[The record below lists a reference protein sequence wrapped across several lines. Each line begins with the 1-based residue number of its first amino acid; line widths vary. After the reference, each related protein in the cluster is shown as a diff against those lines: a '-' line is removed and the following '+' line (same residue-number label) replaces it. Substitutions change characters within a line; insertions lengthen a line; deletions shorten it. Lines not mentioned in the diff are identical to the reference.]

1 MEENSIDSLYQ
12 TFYQKI
18 ARVSTSN
25 KGASQQPNYRSKAIS
40 ELMPSICSRWEE
52 KAKKLSRLR
61 TCPTVF
67 WRSMESRL
75 DTITEF
81 RYGCSD
87 CCISIGG
94 RMRLSVDSTPGYR
107 GTAFQAAVCDACV
120 RGLHHRLSRY
130 RLPDGWLGGVLVR
143 GLHPRLLRYCLPDS
157 RVWCVYPGA
166 PPPVIEIPSSR
177 RQCVMLVSGGFTH
190 GY

>member
-1 MEENSIDSLYQ
+1 MRMEENSIDSLYQ

-40 ELMPSICSRWEE
+40 KLMPSICSRWEE

-107 GTAFQAAVCDACV
+107 GTVFQTAVCDACV
-120 RGLHHRLSRY
+120 RGLH
-130 RLPDGWLGGVLVR
+130 
-143 GLHPRLLRYCLPDS
+143 PRLCRYCLPGS
-157 RVWCVYPGA
+157 RVWCVCPGTS
-166 PPPVIEIPSSR
+166 PTVMEVPSSR
-177 RQCVMLVSGGFTH
+177 RVAICTRVRFQTE
-190 GY
+190 

>member
-40 ELMPSICSRWEE
+40 KLMPSICSRWEE
-52 KAKKLSRLR
+52 KAKKMSRLR

-67 WRSMESRL
+67 WRSTELRL
-75 DTITEF
+75 DTITVF

-94 RMRLSVDSTPGYR
+94 HMRLSVDSTPGYR
-107 GTAFQAAVCDACV
+107 DTVFQTGIVCTCRARVRLRLPYTWLCRYCLPGRVRCVSV
-120 RGLHHRLSRY
+120 RGY
-130 RLPDGWLGGVLVR
+130 RFPDGWLG
-143 GLHPRLLRYCLPDS
+143 
-157 RVWCVYPGA
+157 VWLSEGFTS
-166 PPPVIEIPSSR
+166 SSR
-177 RQCVMLVSGGFTH
+177 ETVFLVS
-190 GY
+190 